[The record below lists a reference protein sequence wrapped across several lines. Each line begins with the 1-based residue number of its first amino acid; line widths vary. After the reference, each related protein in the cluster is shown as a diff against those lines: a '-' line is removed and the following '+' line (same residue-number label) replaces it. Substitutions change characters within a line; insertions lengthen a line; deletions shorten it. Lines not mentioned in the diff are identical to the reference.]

1 MRLMAFNKNVSA
13 RLPELEEL
21 NRPHNQTS
29 ILFILS
35 VLLVGVLIYTSKM

>member
-1 MRLMAFNKNVSA
+1 MAFNKNVSA

-29 ILFILS
+29 ILSNIIGPVSRRFN
-35 VLLVGVLIYTSKM
+35 YTY